1 MELDELVRYY
11 NQITNNISTIGNEVI
26 NFSDEVKEVV
36 INTFSV
42 PEGGDEPSA
51 YDHFSGRDWTG
62 FLNELEHKIPDL
74 DIDIPDFSVDS
85 SDYKSIITSLN
96 NALDHLFDEASSYL
110 TKFPSIFIREGD
122 AVPEYSFNYPYPEN
136 ISPSIP
142 ELSLIPDSYIFQIP
156 DLDVTYPNKETFSA
170 NDFLNYI
177 NNYISRIVEVL
188 DVISIEIDVSHDFNL
203 EIDISFYKDT
213 KKFRDWKE
221 KDYDKVLGYQSQIDL
236 DLIKKVVEGERLDSY
251 VFSEEMI
258 KSLADFSE
266 RVVRVAPLKHL
277 KTLELEK
284 ELDQLSSEAVSRGF
298 SDDVIDGSL
307 YYDISLHKLKV
318 KNELAGIKSKVLS
331 EYGERVWR
339 MVENK
344 TALFNV
350 FSSFLL
356 LSYFSLV
363 DMISKVYM
371 AEIRRVNQYISV
383 LERFWQ
389 LKIRQVDSLINKV
402 KSNLSMLIADV
413 RQKLL
418 NETVDL
424 DSETFS
430 KQALSLLIENVNQKI
445 QRFLQTLK
453 TFSTKV
459 REERTKL
466 DLYQIKSY
474 SIQQQM
480 RLETIKSDQC
490 IIKNRNNL
498 LTALRDITDMDIL
511 SSKLDF
517 ISRNQ
522 RAKLEVVR
530 TYLDYISTALR
541 KYNNIPDL
549 TRQIENL
556 RAEIDKFSIQSNAE
570 SRIKNLWLSTMDE
583 RAERDVFDYRLF
595 MKKALFDVDR
605 ATDFALIH
613 LRDRLNKDTTKY
625 RILGEYYER
634 NIRGV
639 LSAAHTIVSMTDKL
653 LEAG

>member
-1 MELDELVRYY
+1 MDLNELVNYY
-11 NQITNNISTIGNEVI
+11 NQITNNISVIGNEIV
-26 NFSDEVKEVV
+26 NFSDEVKSVV
-36 INTFSV
+36 VNTFTV
-42 PEGGDEPSA
+42 PEGDDDPSA
-51 YDHFSGRDWTG
+51 YDHFAGDSWTD
-62 FLNELEHKIPDL
+62 FLDELENKVPDI

-85 SDYKSIITSLN
+85 SDYKAIISSLN
-96 NALDHLFDEASSYL
+96 DALDQLFEEASSYVINL
-110 TKFPSIFIREGD
+110 PSISIREGD
-122 AVPEYSFNYPYPEN
+122 DIPDYSFEYTYPEN

-142 ELSLIPDSYIFQIP
+142 ELPTIPDPYIFQIP
-156 DLDVTYPNKETFSA
+156 DLDIEVPDKETFSV
-170 NDFLNYI
+170 NDLLIYI
-177 NNYISRIVEVL
+177 NDYVAQIVEAL
-188 DVISIEIDVSHDFNL
+188 DSISVNLDVSHDFNL
-203 EIDISFYKDT
+203 DIDTSFYRDAKSLD
-213 KKFRDWKE
+213 DWK
-221 KDYDKVLGYQSQIDL
+221 KDYDRVLGYQGRIDL
-236 DLIKKVVEGERLDSY
+236 NLIKEVVEGERLDSY

-318 KNELAGIKSKVLS
+318 KNELAEIKAKVLS
-331 EYGERVWR
+331 EYGERVWK

-344 TALFNV
+344 SALFNI

-363 DMISKVYM
+363 DMVSKIYM
-371 AEIRRVNQYISV
+371 TEIRRVNQYISI

-402 KSNLSMLIADV
+402 KSNLSMLVADV

-418 NETVDL
+418 NETIDL
-424 DSETFS
+424 DSEIFS
-430 KQALSLLIENVNQKI
+430 KQALSLLVENVNQKI

-474 SIQQQM
+474 LIQQQM
-480 RLETIKSDQC
+480 RLETIKSDQY
-490 IIKNRNNL
+490 IVKNRNNL

-517 ISRNQ
+517 ISRSQ

-541 KYNNIPDL
+541 KYNNVPDL
-549 TRQIENL
+549 TRRIENL

-583 RAERDVFDYRLF
+583 RAGRDTFDYRLF

-605 ATDFALIH
+605 AVDFALMH

-653 LEAG
+653 LEGG